1 MGLHEGKVRLS
12 VRKEFL
18 TKGWWTWLRQT
29 IPGSSHGLELPEL
42 EEHLDNGLGFWVGLS
57 DPCGHFPIQDILRFY

>member
-1 MGLHEGKVRLS
+1 MGLHQGKVRLG

-42 EEHLDNGLGFWVGLS
+42 EEHLDSSLGFWVVLCRDTG
-57 DPCGHFPIQDILRFY
+57 QTQ